1 MSQPYYPRPMPT
13 APPKSAGVA
22 AILSLIIPGLGH
34 MYTGNPF
41 QAMFWFGSAAIS
53 ALLIAVGVGVFML
66 PCAWIGA
73 ILFAA
78 LSAGSFNR
86 RHHVVR

>member
-1 MSQPYYPRPMPT
+1 MTQPPYYPPQRPMPT
-13 APPKSAGVA
+13 APPKSPGVA
-22 AILSLIIPGLGH
+22 GLLSLIVGH

-41 QAMFWFGSAAIS
+41 QALFWFAAAGIS
-53 ALLIAVGVGVFML
+53 ALLIAVGVGVFLL

-78 LSAGSFNR
+78 LSASSFNR